1 LFGMK
6 LTSRASFSPVRYVLS
21 YRILGYLPP
30 HQASLIGW
38 LNLNLSLKTSYD
50 PKTIYNLVKDLSE
63 INSVSDKLSVLNDY
77 LLKYEGELARIAASK
92 LELPQC
98 KLLLIEAIE
107 TLKKEIMNIKNLKE
121 PETKNSMKRKYY
133 ENQQMILSDVHNR
146 KGKNLM
152 INLNSPAESDPEPWN
167 PAHDHKKQ
175 KTILDTTLVANLT
188 QSSINRAPTVAA
200 DRSSAL
206 EIQSVT
212 EPANLCRFNL
222 RTDPV
227 TPNYHSNLLT
237 EQTMKNKGRSWTPQ
251 LHSAYKI
258 SRGS

>member
-1 LFGMK
+1 MS
-6 LTSRASFSPVRYVLS
+6 SRLS
-21 YRILGYLPP
+21 
-30 HQASLIGW
+30 
-38 LNLNLSLKTSYD
+38 LNLSLKTSYD

-63 INSVSDKLSVLNDY
+63 MNSVSDKLSVLNDY

-175 KTILDTTLVANLT
+175 KTIIDTTLVANLT
-188 QSSINRAPTVAA
+188 QSSINRAPTMAA

-212 EPANLCRFNL
+212 EPANLCSFNL

-227 TPNYHSNLLT
+227 TPNYHSNPLT

>member
-1 LFGMK
+1 MS
-6 LTSRASFSPVRYVLS
+6 SRLS
-21 YRILGYLPP
+21 
-30 HQASLIGW
+30 
-38 LNLNLSLKTSYD
+38 LNLSLKTSYD

-63 INSVSDKLSVLNDY
+63 MNSVSDKLSVLNDY

-167 PAHDHKKQ
+167 PTHDHKKQ
-175 KTILDTTLVANLT
+175 KTILDTTLV
-188 QSSINRAPTVAA
+188 
-200 DRSSAL
+200 
-206 EIQSVT
+206 
-212 EPANLCRFNL
+212 
-222 RTDPV
+222 
-227 TPNYHSNLLT
+227 
-237 EQTMKNKGRSWTPQ
+237 KN
-251 LHSAYKI
+251 I
-258 SRGS
+258 

>member
-1 LFGMK
+1 MS
-6 LTSRASFSPVRYVLS
+6 SRLS
-21 YRILGYLPP
+21 
-30 HQASLIGW
+30 
-38 LNLNLSLKTSYD
+38 LNLSLKTSYD

-63 INSVSDKLSVLNDY
+63 MNSVSDKLSVLNDY

-98 KLLLIEAIE
+98 KLLLIEGIFIFEENGSVLIFACCINVNACLYLFNSVLCFCVYIYIAIE

-175 KTILDTTLVANLT
+175 KTIIDTTLV
-188 QSSINRAPTVAA
+188 
-200 DRSSAL
+200 
-206 EIQSVT
+206 
-212 EPANLCRFNL
+212 
-222 RTDPV
+222 
-227 TPNYHSNLLT
+227 
-237 EQTMKNKGRSWTPQ
+237 KN
-251 LHSAYKI
+251 I
-258 SRGS
+258 